1 MPVFS
6 ITSLL
11 INLIYFRVILHYI
24 SPAKV
29 IRHAGD
35 IIRESGS
42 ERRYLLP
49 QSYLINPYQ
58 QGNSMAKSSNYAPVK
73 VIIYVDTG
81 KDPCHTV
88 IINRSDNYLFDKI
101 LANDE
106 NKLRKQISGLR
117 KYGHI
122 LLIADQP
129 ATIVVLPVH
138 IARSEGV
145 LVRYL

>member
-1 MPVFS
+1 GLF
-6 ITSLL
+6 
-11 INLIYFRVILHYI
+11 YI

-29 IRHAGD
+29 IRHAGY

-73 VIIYVDTG
+73 VIIYVDIG

-88 IINRSDNYLFDKI
+88 IINRSDN
-101 LANDE
+101 
-106 NKLRKQISGLR
+106 
-117 KYGHI
+117 
-122 LLIADQP
+122 
-129 ATIVVLPVH
+129 
-138 IARSEGV
+138 
-145 LVRYL
+145 